1 MHSRASSACCSQFFF
16 LLSLILPSA
25 PQISVIVSAN
35 LNTPLMMGQT
45 DKTLTCD
52 VSGADNLNPT
62 ITYRWTRNGDP
73 VTVPDSSSNT
83 FSFSPLGLSQA
94 GVYTCRVTVSS
105 SLLNQN
111 SNADAVNMQ
120 IVTIQGWLIIN
131 NSSVVY
137 QIYVE

>member
-1 MHSRASSACCSQFFF
+1 
-16 LLSLILPSA
+16 
-25 PQISVIVSAN
+25 
-35 LNTPLMMGQT
+35 MMGQT

-52 VSGADNLNPT
+52 VSGADNLDPT

-120 IVTIQGWLIIN
+120 TVTIQGWLIN
-131 NSSVVY
+131 NSSVSDVCGVILLQF
-137 QIYVE
+137 QIQSPSPSLLALVTLLSVDLLLLLIVLLS